1 MKRLHT
7 SIVDTLSNYLSID
20 ESSKIAFNALE
31 FGYNSKKELRFML
44 YDELV
49 DAFSEFK
56 AFSIAN
62 QAIKNI

>member
-31 FGYNSKKELRFML
+31 FSYNSKKELRFML

-49 DAFSEFK
+49 DSFSEFK

>member
-1 MKRLHT
+1 MKKLHT
-7 SIVDTLSNYLSID
+7 SIVDTLSNFLSID

-31 FGYNSKKELRFML
+31 FGYNSKNRLRFML

-49 DAFSEFK
+49 DYFSESK

>member
-1 MKRLHT
+1 MKKLHT
-7 SIVDTLSNYLSID
+7 SIVDTLSNFLSID

-31 FGYNSKKELRFML
+31 FGYNSKNRLRFRL

-49 DAFSEFK
+49 DSFSESK

>member
-1 MKRLHT
+1 MKKLHT
-7 SIVDTLSNYLSID
+7 SIVDTLSNFLSID

-31 FGYNSKKELRFML
+31 FGYNSKKRLRFRL

-49 DAFSEFK
+49 DSFSESK